1 MDKCLCCGRDN
12 DVRSCEACGVALG
25 GLDGEASRS
34 RARDRAVAA
43 LGPWGR
49 ARYWFGAWLGSA
61 SVAYYGDGH
70 RWWHGG
76 HTLLQRAWL
85 LLVPALGA
93 SERLFALA
101 AEFGRPV

>member
-1 MDKCLCCGRDN
+1 MDKCLCCGRDKGA
-12 DVRSCEACGVALG
+12 RSCEACGVALG
-25 GLDGEASRS
+25 GLAGEASRS
-34 RARDRAVAA
+34 QAHDHAVAA
-43 LGPWGR
+43 LAPWGR
-49 ARYWFGAWLGSA
+49 VRYWFGSWLAST
-61 SVAYYGDGH
+61 SVAYYGDGY

-76 HTLLQRAWL
+76 RRLRERAWL

>member
-1 MDKCLCCGRDN
+1 MNKHVCCGRDR
-12 DVRSCEACGVALG
+12 DPRFCEACGLALG
-25 GLDGEASRS
+25 GLAGEASRS
-34 RARDRAVAA
+34 QARDRAVAA

-49 ARYWFGAWLGSA
+49 AWYWFGSWLGGGGGP
-61 SVAYYGDGH
+61 YDGDGY

-76 HTLLQRAWL
+76 QTPLQRAWL

-101 AEFGRPV
+101 AEL